1 MTLSVAHEG
10 KGKQKRGSDESPAK
24 GRGDHGLRRL
34 GAKLRALCQF
44 VAGVGGKITDSD
56 GKGKMLYLLK
66 TSSNFL
72 IQLHTGGKMYFCLS
86 KLPSAVE
93 VSLSCAIRSVVP
105 FAFPF
110 HKTELSN

>member
-10 KGKQKRGSDESPAK
+10 KGKQKRGSNESPAK

-66 TSSNFL
+66 TSSNAFFL
-72 IQLHTGGKMYFCLS
+72 Y
-86 KLPSAVE
+86 
-93 VSLSCAIRSVVP
+93 SCTREAKCT
-105 FAFPF
+105 FAFPNCLVLL
-110 HKTELSN
+110 KLA